1 MTRKNSI
8 SALSVFLIFLIAGYP
23 VQAFSTEK
31 YSAKEWG
38 VIINLSGRQ
47 RMLTQKMSKEL
58 LLMAAGEHIRAI
70 DVQDNYRELLKSS
83 ALFDH
88 ILDGLLQGDA
98 ELGLRPA
105 KGADVRARL
114 KAIKD
119 MWIQFRPSIDI
130 ALTSEGN
137 VDYFKV
143 ASQSLPLLNEV
154 NKAVKLFEKKAMRES
169 GKKVSTVINYAGR
182 QRMLIQKMAKEM
194 LLVYLKHEN
203 RENLFRSMWMFE
215 ETMRALMDGDSITT
229 IDGKKVRL
237 PQTRDKAILA
247 QLAKV
252 RDMWQSFRSLLNDE
266 INEENIIKMSA
277 MNMKLLREM
286 DIVVKMYEVNQDSL

>member
-1 MTRKNSI
+1 VTRKNSI